1 MHHAFM
7 FYPSPKRAQ
16 ASERAHASIQTQTQT
31 QTLSHRHRQTQTH
44 THTLAVLRTTNGKVT
59 GFNVVMKVADI
70 YHSTN
75 PPLGVGSRMGRADKS
90 ASMLGHKSVS
100 AMREGQA
107 LGQEGG
113 GLAEDPSENRI
124 TGAEHPG
131 GLGIGNGGNGGTDE
145 GAGETADG
153 KPGAGM
159 PLVIES
165 WGLLDAEEK
174 SLEDKIEGRGMRG
187 IKYLPMSVDVFP
199 CM

>member
-7 FYPSPKRAQ
+7 FYPRPKRAQ
-16 ASERAHASIQTQTQT
+16 ASQRAHESIE
-31 QTLSHRHRQTQTH
+31 RQ

-75 PPLGVGSRMGRADKS
+75 PPLGVASRMGRADKS

-174 SLEDKIEGRGMRG
+174 SLEDKIEGLGMRG
-187 IKYLPMSVDVFP
+187 IRHLPMSVDVCP
-199 CM
+199 CMCVARRQ